1 VVAARLLPNDPT
13 GRHRVDH
20 YELVGEIASGGMAT
34 VYLARRAGVGGFQR
48 FVAIKRLHAHL
59 AEEAE
64 FVEMFLDE
72 ARLAALIH
80 HPNVISITEVGANER
95 GYYLVMDY
103 VEGDTLARL
112 LAIAAEQNT
121 VLPIGIGLRIVID
134 MLTGLHA
141 SHELRDDQGEI
152 MGLVHRDVSPQNVLV
167 GVDGISRLS
176 DFGVA
181 RAAARLAGTRAG
193 QLKGK
198 IAYMAPEQAA
208 ADDSIDRRADVFSA
222 GVVLWEVLTG
232 RRLFK
237 STNDA
242 ATLSRVVSERVEPP
256 VSIIEGLDTRVSD
269 ICMKALERPLGR
281 RYQTAALFADQLEQA
296 AGRRGLL
303 ATSKDVALYVQK
315 VLGEEISQQREAVR
329 RWVAVS
335 DCTDEHT
342 PSGSVR
348 APSVQNRGERFVS
361 SPSSPASSQRIRKF
375 ENSQGIDSGPN
386 DVTLAAPS
394 PVFGSVGYFRLYAIA
409 IGALLVMGIAFVVFF
424 RPKRPV
430 VLPPKHQFVIAGH
443 APVKTTLLETTHS
456 EVGNADAS
464 AFERSIVNES
474 GKSSVT
480 DVGKPISTTVVS
492 GQTLLK
498 VGQPSS
504 SVIVLPP
511 TAATANN
518 GTKPRPVVPPPKT
531 SAVTDVDLTNPYR

>member
-1 VVAARLLPNDPT
+1 
-13 GRHRVDH
+13 
-20 YELVGEIASGGMAT
+20 MAT

-141 SHELRDDQGEI
+141 SHELCDDQGEI

-208 ADDSIDRRADVFSA
+208 ADDAIDRRADVFSA

-303 ATSKDVALYVQK
+303 ASSKDVALYLQK

-335 DCTDEHT
+335 DCTDELT

-348 APSVQNRGERFVS
+348 APSAQNRSERFTS
-361 SPSSPASSQRIRKF
+361 SPSSPVSSQRIRKVDS
-375 ENSQGIDSGPN
+375 SQGIDSGPN

-394 PVFGSVGYFRLYAIA
+394 PVLAAARYFRFYPLV
-409 IGALLVMGIAFVVFF
+409 IGVLLVIGIAFVFLF
-424 RPKRPV
+424 RANRPI
-430 VLPPKHQFVIAGH
+430 VLPPKQKFVIAGQ
-443 APVKTTLLETTHS
+443 APVKMTELETSHS
-456 EVGNADAS
+456 EVVLSDAI
-464 AFERSIVNES
+464 AVERQKANE
-474 GKSSVT
+474 G
-480 DVGKPISTTVVS
+480 GKPSVVSFPKPASTTFIS
-492 GQTLLK
+492 GQNQVK

-504 SVIVLPP
+504 SVIGLAA
-511 TAATANN
+511 TAATVNN
-518 GTKPRPVVPPPKT
+518 GTKPRPVIPPKT
-531 SAVTDVDLTNPYR
+531 TGVTDVDLTNPYR

>member
-1 VVAARLLPNDPT
+1 VVAARLLPIDPT

-208 ADDSIDRRADVFSA
+208 ADDAIDRRADVFSA
-222 GVVLWEVLTG
+222 GIVLWEVLTG

-303 ATSKDVALYVQK
+303 ASSKDVALYLQK

-335 DCTDEHT
+335 DCTDELT

-348 APSVQNRGERFVS
+348 APSAQNRSERFTS
-361 SPSSPASSQRIRKF
+361 SPSSPASSQRFRKVD
-375 ENSQGIDSGPN
+375 SQQPIDSGPN

-394 PVFGSVGYFRLYAIA
+394 PVLAAARYFRFYPLV
-409 IGALLVMGIAFVVFF
+409 IGVLLVIGIAFVFLF
-424 RPKRPV
+424 RPKRPI
-430 VLPPKHQFVIAGH
+430 VLPPKQKFVIAGQ
-443 APVKTTLLETTHS
+443 APVKMTELETSHS
-456 EVGNADAS
+456 EVVLSDAI
-464 AFERSIVNES
+464 AVEHQKAN
-474 GKSSVT
+474 
-480 DVGKPISTTVVS
+480 DDGKPSVASSPKPASTTFVS
-492 GQTLLK
+492 GQTQVK
-498 VGQPSS
+498 GGPPSS
-504 SVIVLPP
+504 SVIGLTA
-511 TAATANN
+511 TAATVNI
-518 GTKPRPVVPPPKT
+518 GTKPRQVIPPKT
-531 SAVTDVDLTNPYR
+531 TGVIDVDLTNPYR